1 MKTRI
6 GQALGICLLVGCAM
20 LCVSCGPAQETAK
33 TTSEGVDTPIQVS
46 YAQYA
51 GDHSGLFLTEGD
63 SIAVIAPSSIPSEK
77 QVEAT
82 IEGLKKWGYVPVE
95 GKHVRDKAR
104 TLQDC
109 LDDLTWALEDPSIK
123 AIFCVR
129 GGYGVSE
136 VMDALTP
143 GLVAASNKLIIGY
156 SDITACHSAWTAA
169 GLPSVYGCMSATFI
183 DLPKECAE
191 AEQRMLRGEM
201 PMYMCEANDLCIDGE
216 AEGVLIGG
224 NLSTFTSVLGTA
236 YDCTKIDEPY
246 ILFVEDVEEDIQ
258 HVHRY
263 LTILD
268 HLGVLDRAAGIVIGE
283 WTDLPPFDAGDFSG
297 DSRGGAFKSV
307 NEMIVREF
315 ADDLKVPVAF
325 GFPTGHGEKNYPLL
339 LGERVHLS
347 VSDGSF
353 TLDWSQN

>member
-1 MKTRI
+1 MKAKI
-6 GQALGICLLVGCAM
+6 GRALGICMLVGCAL
-20 LCVSCGPAQETAK
+20 LCVACGQAQEADK

-46 YAQYA
+46 YAQY
-51 GDHSGLFLTEGD
+51 SGSHGSLFLAEGD
-63 SIAVIAPSSIPSEK
+63 SVAVISPSALPSQK
-77 QVEAT
+77 QVDAT
-82 IEGLKKWGYVPVE
+82 VEGLKQWGYNPVQ
-95 GKHVRDKAR
+95 GKHVCEENR
-104 TLQDC
+104 TLDDC
-109 LDDLTWALEDPSIK
+109 IEDLTWALEDPSIK

-136 VMDALTP
+136 VMDAIPLD
-143 GLVAASNKLIIGY
+143 LIASSDKLIIGY

-169 GLPSVYGCMSATFI
+169 GLPSVYGSMSATFI

-191 AEQRMLRGEM
+191 AEKRMLGGEM
-201 PMYMCEANDLCIDGE
+201 PVYTCEANGLCIQGE
-216 AEGVLIGG
+216 ADGVLIGG
-224 NLSTFTSVLGTA
+224 NLSTFTGVLGTA

-268 HLGVLDRAAGIVIGE
+268 HLGVLDNAAGIVIGE
-283 WTDLPPFDAGDFSG
+283 WTDLPPIDDGDFSG
-297 DSRGGAFKSV
+297 DSRGGEFASV

-315 ADDLKVPVAF
+315 ADDLKAPVAF
-325 GFPTGHGEKNYPLL
+325 GFPTGHGEINYPLL

-347 VSDGSF
+347 VSDGSY
-353 TLDWSQN
+353 TLDWSQG